1 MLGNRARVREE
12 ADLDITPFMNL
23 MIVLVPVLLLS
34 MVFTRITTIQI
45 QLPEAAASSAS
56 ELKKQQVEVRTE
68 RSFTPVV
75 NFPAGVKLRS
85 VPDTDEGVPNY
96 AELSLV
102 LQSLKQELRSR
113 NADRDNLTLLVQ
125 PDTAYAQIISTL
137 DAVRS
142 YQAVV
147 ATDVVDARLFPEVAF
162 ADAPAG
168 KRG

>member
-56 ELKKQQVEVRTE
+56 ELKKQQVEVLIE
-68 RSFTPVV
+68 DAGFVV

>member
-1 MLGNRARVREE
+1 MLSNRSKLREE

-34 MVFTRITTIQI
+34 MVFTRITTIHI
-45 QLPEAAASSAS
+45 QLPEAAASTAS
-56 ELKKQQVEVRTE
+56 ELKKQEVEVLIQDTG
-68 RSFTPVV
+68 FTV

-85 VPDTDEGVPNY
+85 VPNLEAGQPDY

-102 LQSLKQELRSR
+102 LQSLKQELQSR
-113 NADRDNLTLLVQ
+113 DADRNNLTLLVQ

-147 ATDVVDARLFPEVAF
+147 AADVVDAKLFPEVAF
-162 ADAPAG
+162 ADAPSG